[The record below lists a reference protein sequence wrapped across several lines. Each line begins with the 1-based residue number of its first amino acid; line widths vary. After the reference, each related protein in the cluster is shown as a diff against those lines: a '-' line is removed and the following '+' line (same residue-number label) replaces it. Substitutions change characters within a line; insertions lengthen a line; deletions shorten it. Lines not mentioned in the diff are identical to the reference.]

1 MSRVDQRVV
10 QSLSNG
16 YLPLGALA
24 HDDPTAIGR
33 IELSRPIALAPPPA
47 VGRLEPA
54 RDAMALVRLHGHC
67 LTLINLDAA
76 VEELDERELA
86 ARVWAATADSI
97 RDHVERFGCCPVPT
111 GADELRAGLGEATRC
126 QPAGAAV
133 GVSIVIPT
141 AGRPDHLRRCLDSV
155 RLLSWPDWEVVV
167 VEHRP
172 TRGETE
178 QVVSWFSA
186 ADDRFRFVHEPRPG
200 YSPVARNRG
209 ISEARGEIIAFT
221 DDDAVVDERW
231 LDWLVAPF
239 ADRGVGVVTGMVL
252 PLVLQTPAQKRL
264 ERYAGFSKGL
274 EPRVYDL
281 GEHHARDRFMYP
293 FWGGMFGSGGNMAFR
308 RDRMLEV
315 GGFDTALRYGS
326 DTEAFSAEILRGAR
340 LVYEP
345 RAVCWHEH
353 RTDDEGLRSQVFH
366 YGAALTASLTKAL
379 LTDRRFIPAA
389 VRSVPI
395 VVARRRRHAT
405 GAGEQWSAPTDLLR
419 AQRRGMIRGP
429 WRYLGDR
436 RRARRLEL
444 DRVIDGT

>member
-1 MSRVDQRVV
+1 MTGVDQRVV
-10 QSLSNG
+10 RSLTNG
-16 YLPLGALA
+16 YLPLAALA

-33 IELSRPIALAPPPA
+33 IELDRPIALVPPPA
-47 VGRLEPA
+47 VERLEPA

-67 LTLINLDAA
+67 LALIHLDG
-76 VEELDERELA
+76 VPERLERRELTQH
-86 ARVWAATADSI
+86 VWAATADRI
-97 RDHVERFGCCPVPT
+97 REHAERFGCCPSPRS
-111 GADELRAGLGEATRC
+111 ADELVAGLGEAARC
-126 QPAGAAV
+126 QPAGPTAR
-133 GVSIVIPT
+133 VSIVIPT
-141 AGRPDHLRRCLDSV
+141 AGRPDHLRRCLQSV

-172 TRGETE
+172 SRGQTE
-178 QVVSWFSA
+178 QVVSSFAA
-186 ADDRFRFVHEPRPG
+186 ADDRFRYVHEPRPG
-200 YSPVARNRG
+200 FSPVARNRG
-209 ISEARGEIIAFT
+209 IAESQGEIIAFT

-231 LDWLVAPF
+231 LDWLVSPF
-239 ADRGVGVVTGMVL
+239 ADLGVGVVTGLVL
-252 PLVLQTPAQKRL
+252 PLALQTPAQKRL

-281 GEHHARDRFMYP
+281 GEHRARDRFMYP

-308 RDRMLEV
+308 RERLLSA

-353 RTDDEGLRSQVFH
+353 RTDDESLRRQVFH
-366 YGAALTASLTKAL
+366 YGAALTAALTKAL
-379 LTDRRFIPAA
+379 LTDHRFIPAA

-395 VVARRRRHAT
+395 AVAQRRQAA
-405 GAGEQWSAPTDLLR
+405 GAGEQWSAPPDLLR

-436 RRARRLEL
+436 RRARRLDL
-444 DRVIDGT
+444 DRVIRGS